1 MSERGAFGQLGR
13 WVTAGVMT
21 SEEAEEVDATIELLL
36 DYVRL
41 GAIDQELADS
51 IIRSMAEEKAAAWAE
66 RQFPLKSASVA

>member
-21 SEEAEEVDATIELLL
+21 AEEAEEVDATIELLL

-66 RQFPLKSASVA
+66 RQFPLKNASVA